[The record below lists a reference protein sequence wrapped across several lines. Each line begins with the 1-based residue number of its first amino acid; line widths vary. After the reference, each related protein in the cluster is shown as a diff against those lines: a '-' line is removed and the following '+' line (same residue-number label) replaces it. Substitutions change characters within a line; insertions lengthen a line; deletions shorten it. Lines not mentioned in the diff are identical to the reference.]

1 MYWESVT
8 GSSLVSNIILGGD
21 LTLPKEEI
29 RASISV
35 AASYVEQYIL
45 WLRPHHLS
53 STTRKNMAAIVPG
66 SDDDRIL
73 SKELYEEL
81 GAAIKGGVYPRN
93 DSKCDISER
102 KPSVY

>member
-45 WLRPHHLS
+45 WLRTHYLS
-53 STTRKNMAAIVPG
+53 STMAAVAPG
-66 SDDDRIL
+66 SNDDRTL

-93 DSKCDISER
+93 DSKYDISER

>member
-35 AASYVEQYIL
+35 AASYVEQ
-45 WLRPHHLS
+45 
-53 STTRKNMAAIVPG
+53 
-66 SDDDRIL
+66 
-73 SKELYEEL
+73 
-81 GAAIKGGVYPRN
+81 
-93 DSKCDISER
+93 
-102 KPSVY
+102 